1 MKELIATSLNDDNYK
16 TFITHFVKSHKKNE
30 RDLFEMSAIVCDFK
44 PEWQFL
50 FVDCLIELK
59 VDIEIFRK
67 LIIFHMPSSWTGSQ
81 VCVIDN
87 VLANLNRYLLNE
99 YKFEKD
105 KYYRRLLEIKKWLTV
120 YKDKTKIDE
129 LRDNIYD

>member
-1 MKELIATSLNDDNYK
+1 
-16 TFITHFVKSHKKNE
+16 
-30 RDLFEMSAIVCDFK
+30 
-44 PEWQFL
+44 
-50 FVDCLIELK
+50 
-59 VDIEIFRK
+59 
-67 LIIFHMPSSWTGSQ
+67 MPSSWTGSQ

-87 VLANLNRYLLNE
+87 VLANLNRYLSE

-105 KYYRRLLEIKKWLTV
+105 KYYRRLLEIKKWLTN